1 MTHYSFL
8 LGVAAIGF
16 GVAAGS
22 MQASAA
28 PAQISQI
35 DAKTSLV
42 QTVGYKKRRTYYR
55 DYDGEHVRAPF
66 ASVDTGRGTHVE
78 APFASVAHRCAAAPM
93 CARLSSISGSRAR
106 PRSTRRAIRLR

>member
-22 MQASAA
+22 TQGSATSAQSFKIEAS
-28 PAQISQI
+28 S
-35 DAKTSLV
+35 SLV

-55 DYDGEHVRAPF
+55 DYNGEHVRAPF

-78 APFASVAHRCAAAPM
+78 APFATVHTDGRGTYVRAPFVN
-93 CARLSSISGSRAR
+93 LWV
-106 PRSTRRAIRLR
+106 PR